1 METPLAPKRVRGLN
15 SHIGRLL
22 ARARRDEAGFTLI
35 EFMVALGILFVAL
48 LSLARTAT
56 VALSD
61 VGLARQR
68 QTANQL
74 ANQLLEEVRGLP
86 YEALEKGLSDTDL
99 AGDANILFCSG
110 DYHFRV
116 CPPDA
121 TAEKIVHDTGIPNVS
136 PLVPHRGSVGPPQ
149 YPATFNWSVYV
160 TEAVGQPLEGAYRV
174 TAIVSWNLTVRQG
187 VRNFVEA
194 QTLVYAPE
202 GCVDTST
209 HPFGAPCQ
217 PYHFVTAGAGGGGLS
232 SQGTVEGLSFDSFGF
247 DHLREAA
254 DIQVEQITRVSGSLN
269 LPSANRTVAGARSI
283 TGSSAVSIAD
293 TDPSSP
299 AGSYATQSIGPQGP
313 GDLSVSGGGNTIAV
327 SLGGSDQGSTT
338 STTAAGGAN
347 SCNLQ
352 TDGRACGYS
361 TGTAVGTASH
371 TVSLTEGIGTASLG
385 SVSSSSTPARTY
397 VRRYVP
403 PVSGEDGLTR
413 GEVNWSLPEMR
424 LGGLPD
430 GVNDPLAWQGYWVRL
445 TGYSASASAEA
456 GTGSVAPALAIP
468 TGQID
473 AWNGVGY
480 TSVPISIGGGN
491 VPITP
496 VSVTD
501 GVGGN
506 TVRVEIEGT
515 VTMDPSTT
523 DQTILSGSTRSEAK
537 AQIGSPMVVDLTYK
551 VYRNDVLIVALTV
564 KFNAGGSGV
573 SAVYRPAPTP

>member
-1 METPLAPKRVRGLN
+1 MESPVAPEWARGLN
-15 SHIGRLL
+15 GHVARLL

-74 ANQLLEEVRGLP
+74 ANQLLEEIRGLP
-86 YEALEKGLSDTDL
+86 YETLEKGLADSDL
-99 AGDANILFCSG
+99 SGDARILFCSG
-110 DYHFRV
+110 EYYFEV
-116 CPPDA
+116 CPPDP
-121 TAEKIVHDTGIPNVS
+121 TAEKVVHDIGNPNVS

-174 TAIVSWNLTVRQG
+174 TAIVTWNLTVRQG

-194 QTLVYAPE
+194 QTLIYAPE
-202 GCVDTST
+202 GCVDIST

-232 SQGTVEGLSFDSFGF
+232 SQGTVEGVSFDSFGF
-247 DHLREAA
+247 DNLREAA
-254 DIQVEQITRVSGSLN
+254 DIQVEQITRVTGSLN
-269 LPSANRTVAGARSI
+269 LPSANRTVAGARSL
-283 TGSSAVSIAD
+283 TGSSAVTIAD

-299 AGSYATQSIGPQGP
+299 AGSYATQSIAPQGP
-313 GDLSVSGGGNTIAV
+313 GNLSVSGGGNTVAV

-338 STTAAGGAN
+338 STTAAGGAS

-371 TVSLTEGIGTASLG
+371 TVSLTEGIGTASLA

-397 VRRYVP
+397 VRRFVP
-403 PVSGEDGLTR
+403 GAGQDGVTR
-413 GEVNWSLPEMR
+413 GEVNWTLPEMR
-424 LGGLPD
+424 IGGLPD
-430 GVNDPLAWQGYWVRL
+430 GIDDPLAWQGYWVRL
-445 TGYSASASAEA
+445 TGFSSTATAEA

-473 AWNGVGY
+473 AWNGFGY
-480 TSVPISIGGGN
+480 TSVPITTNGGS
-491 VPITP
+491 VPVTP
-496 VSVTD
+496 LSVTD

-515 VTMDPSTT
+515 VTTDPSTT
-523 DQTILSGSTRSEAK
+523 DQTILTGSTRSEAA
-537 AQIGSPMVVDLTYK
+537 AQVGSPLVVDLTYK
-551 VYRNDVLIVALTV
+551 VYRNDELIVDLTLE
-564 KFNAGGSGV
+564 FNAGGSGV